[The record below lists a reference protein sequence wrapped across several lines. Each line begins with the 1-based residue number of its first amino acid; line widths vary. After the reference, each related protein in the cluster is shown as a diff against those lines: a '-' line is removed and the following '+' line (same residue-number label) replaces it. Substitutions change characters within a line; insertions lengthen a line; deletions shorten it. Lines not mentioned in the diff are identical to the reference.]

1 MNKFLKRVTQEKKEN
16 GGKYKITLE
25 RNEEDLQALEEFSAC
40 WASLE
45 EVRIKAE
52 RAEQYARGDQWGD
65 IITDPDTN
73 NRMTERN
80 LIMKQGKA
88 PLQNNMIWPI
98 VNNVVGQF
106 RTNTV
111 KPMCVVRD
119 QKEAKLGEMM
129 SLAIEYVHDI
139 NEMNEVDAST
149 MKAAMTSGVAVQR
162 LEYGVNPALGNR
174 VDVWA
179 YNINPN
185 RLFFNTSVE
194 DARLW
199 DITHIGEVMDMP
211 IDDVIANFAHSNT
224 DEENIKAIYGN
235 LSGITHRDYR
245 GLTEK
250 RDFTFYSPAQTDM
263 CRVILGWRMES
274 RKAVFYHDTLLGEW
288 GYVTPQE
295 KKDLAEINRMRE
307 REAKE
312 NGVLPEDVLKIEYA
326 DETERFWVYRY
337 MTPDGYCLAKGR
349 SPYWHGGHNYAVGFT
364 NFVNGRLY
372 NFIEQFID
380 QQRSINRTAMLI
392 DFIRGTS
399 AKGLLVVDED
409 AFDSMTREE
418 IVDEYV
424 RYNGVLFVKPKQG
437 VNVRDVIH
445 QFNGAASTAGDYEL
459 LSLQLKLI
467 NEISGVNSAM
477 QGQAPASG
485 TSSSLYA
492 QQVQNSSLNL
502 KDLFAAM
509 NSFRRRRDTKIMK
522 MIQQYYSDSRYLD
535 LAGGDYSEEAKYYN
549 PQKVMNAEIDI
560 AIVDGNNSP
569 AYQVL
574 ANDFLMQLFQAQAI
588 DVKTMLENS
597 SYPFASKILE
607 AIKRNEQAAMEQQ
620 QMMQMPQMPQ
630 YNAQMQKA
638 MDDAYATPQDGIIN
652 YA

>member
-211 IDDVIANFAHSNT
+211 IDDVIANFAHSKT

-235 LSGITHRDYR
+235 LSGITHRDNR

-326 DETERFWVYRY
+326 DETERFWTYRY

-392 DFIRGTS
+392 DFIRSTS

-485 TSSSLYA
+485 TPSSLYA

-560 AIVDGNNSP
+560 AIVDGNNSL

>member
-211 IDDVIANFAHSNT
+211 IDDVIANFAHSKT

-235 LSGITHRDYR
+235 LSGITHGDYR

-326 DETERFWVYRY
+326 DETERFWTYRY

-485 TSSSLYA
+485 TPSSLYA

-560 AIVDGNNSP
+560 SIVDGNNSP